1 MNWEFVSPEISLF
14 CKLSKMISPFGWT
27 CKSLSKQKC
36 LFWAQSPWHVTTH
49 KSHVLATSFATCF
62 CGHALAQYFFRWGF
76 ANPREAA
83 SCSQP
88 WWTSPSAAK
97 SSTKRTNQ
105 WPLLQTWLKSTKAK
119 KILKFRATNYS
130 ICQLVCGGKLPKNP
144 SLSKSKELQA
154 LIQARNE
161 KIQEYLAAPQDPQ
174 EGQESFGEQKPS
186 TKKRKAH
193 TMEEPDNF
201 VVTIQLGSTEIPC
214 LAGGQRPSKW
224 DLYVAMEPEPLR
236 QVIGHLGAGCQA
248 ALQEPTRG
256 YKGTK
261 KDWSHRWP

>member
-1 MNWEFVSPEISLF
+1 MVDITFRCQIKYQEDKPVTIAADLVEEHQ
-14 CKLSKMISPFGWT
+14 G
-27 CKSLSKQKC
+27 QK
-36 LFWAQSPWHVTTH
+36 F
-49 KSHVLATSFATCF
+49 
-62 CGHALAQYFFRWGF
+62 
-76 ANPREAA
+76 
-83 SCSQP
+83 
-88 WWTSPSAAK
+88 
-97 SSTKRTNQ
+97 
-105 WPLLQTWLKSTKAK
+105 
-119 KILKFRATNYS
+119 LKFRATNYS

-174 EGQESFGEQKPS
+174 EGQELFGEQKPS
-186 TKKRKAH
+186 TKKRKAN
-193 TMEEPDNF
+193 TMEELGNF

-224 DLYVAMEPEPLR
+224 DLYVAMPLR
-236 QVIGHLGAGCQA
+236 QVIGHLRAGCQA

-261 KDWSHRWP
+261 KD

>member
-1 MNWEFVSPEISLF
+1 MVDITFRCQIKYQEDKPVTIAADLVEEHQ
-14 CKLSKMISPFGWT
+14 G
-27 CKSLSKQKC
+27 QK
-36 LFWAQSPWHVTTH
+36 F
-49 KSHVLATSFATCF
+49 
-62 CGHALAQYFFRWGF
+62 
-76 ANPREAA
+76 
-83 SCSQP
+83 
-88 WWTSPSAAK
+88 
-97 SSTKRTNQ
+97 
-105 WPLLQTWLKSTKAK
+105 
-119 KILKFRATNYS
+119 LKFRATNYS

-154 LIQARNE
+154 LTQARNE
-161 KIQEYLAAPQDPQ
+161 KIQEYFAAPQGPQ
-174 EGQESFGEQKPS
+174 EGQELFGEENPGKG

-193 TMEEPDNF
+193 TMEELGNF
-201 VVTIQLGSTEIPC
+201 VVTIQLGSTKIPC